1 MKDKATERWST
12 YEPYYVLLG
21 DHKVADIV
29 ITKHASLRWNDRLS
43 TCHDREVCSE
53 TIAEW
58 MWTCLKQH
66 RVTTYFRQDKDVYLV
81 DDDVVLV
88 AEMTESDRDYDL
100 TGEPMSRMI
109 IITFL
114 GRMSETL
121 ELRDLKTY
129 YSWLRHSRR
138 MTLVKNSRKH
148 R

>member
-88 AEMTESDRDYDL
+88 AEMT
-100 TGEPMSRMI
+100 
-109 IITFL
+109 
-114 GRMSETL
+114 
-121 ELRDLKTY
+121 
-129 YSWLRHSRR
+129 H
-138 MTLVKNSRKH
+138 V
-148 R
+148 